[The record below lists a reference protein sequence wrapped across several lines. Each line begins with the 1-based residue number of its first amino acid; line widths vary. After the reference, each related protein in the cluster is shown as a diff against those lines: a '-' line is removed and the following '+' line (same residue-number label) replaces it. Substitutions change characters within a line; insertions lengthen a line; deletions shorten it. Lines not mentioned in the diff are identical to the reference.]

1 MEKFALLCDAVAHV
15 HAGRSAQAR
24 PALETLQKLLG
35 PEVQPQDAAY
45 EFYRAALVNRVEEH
59 GSPSETNLY
68 RQDYDQPQIDLYYLL
83 TTHLPFMDTSRVV
96 NELLAGQVGTAE
108 DFALMSVGI
117 GHGRQESALL
127 RGLATGNPG
136 LRRCT
141 VIGVDPDRESLA
153 TAERTLWQV
162 AAEHGVELDFRPVAK
177 VAEDLDDADWMGLSH
192 IDVPLVVNASLAL
205 HHMQD
210 PSPGHDARDE
220 FFQRLREL
228 NPCGLVLNEFD
239 TDHHEVSFPQ
249 RFFNSWRFFG
259 TILRAIEATPATQQ
273 EKDHM
278 KTFFAREIMN
288 IVGSR
293 TDDQR
298 FERHEPAATWITR
311 LRRCGFEPYGDAPG
325 LQAHP
330 LPEDFTVRVL
340 PEQVRLG
347 YRGTTVCSV
356 IGARPAG

>member
-1 MEKFALLCDAVAHV
+1 MEKFALLCDAVAHI

-24 PALETLQKLLG
+24 PALDTLRKLIG
-35 PEVQPQDAAY
+35 PEVRPQDAVY
-45 EFYRAALVNRVEEH
+45 ELYRAALVNRVEEH

-68 RQDYDQPQIDLYYLL
+68 TQTYDQAQIDLYYLL

-96 NELLAGQVGTAE
+96 NELLAGQVGTAT

-127 RGLATGNPG
+127 HGLAAGNPE
-136 LRRCT
+136 LRHCT
-141 VIGVDPDRESLA
+141 VIGVDPDRGSLA
-153 TAERTLWQV
+153 TAERTLRLA
-162 AAEHGVELDFRPVAK
+162 AAEHGVDLDFLPVAK
-177 VAEDLDDADWMGLSH
+177 VAEDLDDEDWTTLSR

-210 PSPGHDARDE
+210 PTPGHDARDE

-228 NPCGLVLNEFD
+228 EPCGLVLNEFD
-239 TDHHEVSFPQ
+239 SDHHEVSFPQ

-259 TILRAIEATPATQQ
+259 TILRAIEAAPATRQ

-278 KTFFAREIMN
+278 KTFFAREVMN
-288 IVGSR
+288 VVGSR
-293 TDDQR
+293 TDEQR
-298 FERHEPAATWITR
+298 FERHEPAATWINR
-311 LRRCGFEPYGDAPG
+311 LRRCGFEPYGDVPG
-325 LQAHP
+325 LSMPP
-330 LPEDFTVRVL
+330 LPADFTVRVL

-347 YRGTTVCSV
+347 YRNATVCSV